1 MKKQLCLR
9 LVKSLFCKRVK
20 GTWLVF
26 FEVKNTNHVP
36 LYESDFSRIF
46 SRKCEHVPLVKRKH
60 VPLAK
65 RKHVPLLAED
75 FAYLFSQ
82 FVGVGYTQCHL
93 RRSLT
98 LL

>member
-46 SRKCEHVPLVKRKH
+46 SRKCEHVSLV
-60 VPLAK
+60 K

>member
-46 SRKCEHVPLVKRKH
+46 SRKCEHVPL
-60 VPLAK
+60 AK

-75 FAYLFSQ
+75 FADLFSQ